1 MNPYEKYYLR
11 QKLVT
16 AAIAVGAVAV
26 IGGGLLLWQPWNR
39 DTKKT
44 DGLQQTQ
51 QGQQGQQ
58 EQTPPVEEKT
68 PDLTITVG
76 GKKLDCLLYEGDGW
90 TIPYP
95 MDWTVEE
102 EEGAVHFI
110 PPESSRESTCVTVSL
125 SGKADYDGAFI
136 AIGAKEFAAG
146 DKGVER
152 QFYYGSGRGY
162 AVTGKMT
169 ESDREAYEKTM
180 TAMARTM
187 AVGSERPFASLYPMA
202 SEPEWQVVEN
212 EVVLFLDKDGVDIE
226 SVAEKAV
233 KERMSGWDIAVKENF
248 TGKYRLGTP
257 EWDSSYT
264 CVSDDYV
271 DVFCMTVEYQI
282 VSGKADEIVLDEG
295 QMIRNGWLVDENAL
309 LYIAV
314 FHDGSVVTN
323 RVSGWGGKDFFG
335 AEFASEVLK

>member
-26 IGGGLLLWQPWNR
+26 IGGGILLWQPWNR
-39 DTKKT
+39 DEKQTG
-44 DGLQQTQ
+44 GLQQQPQ
-51 QGQQGQQ
+51 QNQQ
-58 EQTPPVEEKT
+58 EQTPPVEKNE

-76 GKKLDCLLYEGDGW
+76 GKKLDCLLYQGDGW

-95 MDWTVEE
+95 VDWTVEE
-102 EEGAVHFI
+102 GNGYVNFI
-110 PPESSRESTCVTVSL
+110 PPESSAESTCVTVSITD
-125 SGKADYDGAFI
+125 KAAYEGSFI
-136 AIGAKEFAAG
+136 AIGAKEFSDDAS
-146 DKGVER
+146 GVER
-152 QFYYGSGRGY
+152 MFYHGSDRGY
-162 AVTGKMT
+162 EVSGKMT

-187 AVGSERPFASLYPMA
+187 TVGGERPFASLYPMA
-202 SEPEWQVVEN
+202 SEPEWQVVDN
-212 EVVLFLDKDGVDIE
+212 EVILFLDKDGVDIE

-233 KERMSGWDIAVKENF
+233 KARMSGWSSAMKENF

-257 EWDSSYT
+257 QWDSSYT
-264 CVSDDYV
+264 CVSEDYV

-282 VSGKADEIVLDEG
+282 VSGKANDLELGEG

-323 RVSGWGGKDFFG
+323 RVSGWGDADYFG